1 MKIVKEKIGGQ
12 KFMGQEKEEKGKKK
26 RHREETLIKAMN
38 IIQNAAGG
46 KELQFV
52 PEVKLGE

>member
-1 MKIVKEKIGGQ
+1 
-12 KFMGQEKEEKGKKK
+12 MGQEKEEKGKKK